1 MTLTILIERREKVS
15 QKTIA
20 DFDIL
25 TIAVLLPE
33 EEGKREELFE
43 QISNNA
49 DIYGSVALA
58 AMHGNAINYVRS
70 MDALHNNED
79 ASSITQRLAEVN
91 SLQIE
96 NAFRAMKSGKA
107 STTHEQAKSKFDPNA
122 RQTLPFRAGKDSAAS
137 GSWPSQ

>member
-1 MTLTILIERREKVS
+1 MTHTILIGRREKVS

-58 AMHGNAINYVRS
+58 AMHGNAINYVRAL
-70 MDALHNNED
+70 DAIQNNED
-79 ASSITQRLAEVN
+79 ASSIMQRLAEVN

-96 NAFRAMKSGKA
+96 NAFKAMESGNATK
-107 STTHEQAKSKFDPNA
+107 THEPAKSKFDFKTAIAMFALGVLVSYNF
-122 RQTLPFRAGKDSAAS
+122 LI
-137 GSWPSQ
+137 

>member
-1 MTLTILIERREKVS
+1 MS

-20 DFDIL
+20 DFDVL

>member
-107 STTHEQAKSKFDPNA
+107 STTHGPAKSKFDFKTAIAMFALGVLVSYNF
-122 RQTLPFRAGKDSAAS
+122 LI
-137 GSWPSQ
+137 

>member
-1 MTLTILIERREKVS
+1 MS

-107 STTHEQAKSKFDPNA
+107 STTHEQAKSKFYPNA